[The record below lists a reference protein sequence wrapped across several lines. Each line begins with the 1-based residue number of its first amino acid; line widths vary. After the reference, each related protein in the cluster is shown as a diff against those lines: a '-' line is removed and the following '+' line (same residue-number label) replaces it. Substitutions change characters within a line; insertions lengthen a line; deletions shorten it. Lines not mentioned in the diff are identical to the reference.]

1 MITKITALYCR
12 VSTDIQ
18 REKESIATQKSYLI
32 DYAKENNFKYQ
43 IFEDNGFSAKNTD
56 RPALRK
62 LIQDIK
68 DNKIERVV
76 ITKVDRITRR
86 IKDLLDLLE
95 LFEQYKVSFKTLT
108 QPIDTSSAMGRGF
121 LNLLG
126 VFAEM
131 EREMTSER
139 VSESMKVLTKKGKW
153 LGGVLSYGYTS
164 KNKQLI
170 INNQEALI
178 LKKIFSKYQELES
191 LRGVTQWL
199 NSNGIKTR
207 NKKTWACA
215 TISRILQNPTYIGRL
230 SWGKR
235 VSSTTTG
242 KLQSKPKEEWIISE
256 GQHKGIIDNFTFN
269 KVQEILKKQSI
280 EPRRKLSE
288 YLLSSLVRCGF
299 CNGSMNG
306 YSQQKDNKIYAYY
319 KCHNAMSKGK
329 SVCKGNAINKDTLE
343 KIVIDKIL
351 NSVDKFKIDIKKAL
365 DIFNKEVKDK
375 INPLKSEKETLGKR
389 NLHIEQK
396 KRNLLEALE
405 DRAIDNQTYK
415 NRVKELEDELQK
427 NNDRIFKID
436 VELNDKNIES
446 ISFNTVYE
454 KIKDFKQAWHTLD
467 YTGKKDLLY
476 TLISKITV
484 KDDQIDIDLFFL
496 PSLFSSNLEYHTGR
510 GSWRRLT

>member
-32 DYAKENNFKYQ
+32 DYAKGNNFKFQ
-43 IFEDNGFSAKNTD
+43 IYEDNGYSAKDTN
-56 RPALRK
+56 RPALKK
-62 LIQDIK
+62 LISDIK
-68 DNKIERVV
+68 DNKIERIV

-95 LFEQYKVSFKTLT
+95 LFEQYKVAFKTLT

-126 VFAEM
+126 VFGEM

-153 LGGVLSYGYTS
+153 LGGVLPYGYTS

-178 LKKIFSKYQELES
+178 LKKIYKKYIELES

-199 NSNGIKTR
+199 NTNGIKTR

-215 TISRILQNPTYIGRL
+215 SISRILQNPTYIGKL

-242 KLQSKPKEEWIISE
+242 KLKSKPKEEWIISE
-256 GQHKGIIDNFTFN
+256 GRHKPIIDNFTFN
-269 KVQEILKKQSI
+269 KVQEIIKKQYV

-306 YSQQKDNKIYAYY
+306 YSQRRYNKIYAYY

-329 SVCKGNAINKDTLE
+329 SVCKGNAINKDLLE

-351 NSVDKFKIDIKKAL
+351 SSIDKSKIDIKKAL
-365 DIFNKEVKDK
+365 DIYNREIRDK
-375 INPLKSEKETLGKR
+375 ISPLKSEKETLEKR
-389 NLHIEQK
+389 SEGIELK
-396 KRNLLEALE
+396 KKTLLEKLE
-405 DRAIDNQTYK
+405 DRIIDNQTYK
-415 NRVKELEDELQK
+415 NRINELEEELTK
-427 NNDRIFKID
+427 NRDRIFKID
-436 VELNDKNIES
+436 IELNDKNVES
-446 ISFNTVYE
+446 ISFELVYE
-454 KIKDFKQAWHTLD
+454 KIRDFKKAWHTLD
-467 YTGKKDLLY
+467 YTAKKELLY
-476 TLISKITV
+476 TLISNIIV
-484 KDDQIDIDLFFL
+484 KGEQIDINLFFL
-496 PSLFSSNLEYHTGR
+496 PSLFSSNLRSHTGR
-510 GSWRRLT
+510 GSLRRPG

>member
-12 VSTDIQ
+12 VSTLMQ
-18 REKESIATQKSYLI
+18 AEKESIDIQKSYLS
-32 DYAKENNFKYQ
+32 DYAKENNFNYQ
-43 IFEDNGFSAKNTD
+43 IYEDNGCSAKDTN
-56 RPALRK
+56 RPALKK

-68 DNKIERVV
+68 ENKIERVI

-95 LFEQYKVSFKTLT
+95 LFEQYNVSFKTLT

-139 VSESMKVLTKKGKW
+139 VSESMKALTKKGKW
-153 LGGVLSYGYTS
+153 LGGVLPYGYTS

-170 INNQEALI
+170 INNQDALI
-178 LKKIFSKYQELES
+178 VKTIFRKYQELES

-199 NSNGIKTR
+199 NTSGIKTR
-207 NKKTWACA
+207 NKKTWAA
-215 TISRILQNPTYIGRL
+215 ASISRILQNPIYIGRL

-242 KLQSKPKEEWIISE
+242 KLKSKPKEEWIISE
-256 GQHKGIIDNFTFN
+256 GQHKPIIDNFTFN
-269 KVQEILKKQSI
+269 KVQEIIKKQSV

-288 YLLSSLVRCGF
+288 YLLSGLVRCGF

-306 YSQQKDNKIYAYY
+306 YSQQKDNKIYSSY

-329 SVCKGNAINKDTLE
+329 SVCKGNAINKDLLE

-351 NSVDKFKIDIKKAL
+351 SSVDKSKIDFKKAL
-365 DIFNKEVKDK
+365 DIFNNEVKDK
-375 INPLKSEKETLGKR
+375 INPLKFEEETLEKR

-405 DRAIDNQTYK
+405 DKAIDSPTYK
-415 NRVKELEDELQK
+415 SRVKELEEELAK
-427 NNDRIFKID
+427 NRDRIFKID
-436 VELNDKNIES
+436 VELNDKNVES
-446 ISFNTVYE
+446 ISFELVYE
-454 KIKDFKQAWHTLD
+454 KIRDFKQAWHTLP
-467 YTGKKDLLY
+467 YTARKDLLY
-476 TLISKITV
+476 TLISKIIV
-484 KDDQIDIDLFFL
+484 KDGQININLFFL
-496 PSLFSSNLEYHTGR
+496 PSLFSSKVCSHMDR
-510 GSWRRLT
+510 GSWRPRA